1 MTVLPNT
8 QAALCCFHQEDPLSE
23 SPSDS
28 TVLYRGTLV
37 FLGCQNVCT
46 MGEKSVLPFM
56 LKTTRMF
63 PKSNVS
69 WVQKYYK
76 VLLGVSCTLLFLPRA
91 QTCHQWL
98 RANHHPALAGCTLL
112 TQQALLALAGF
123 LLQDEKSLGRPFP
136 PHTDLCQDIHWF
148 PHKPRCF
155 LNLAVNAG

>member
-1 MTVLPNT
+1 MQMRVLPNT
-8 QAALCCFHQEDPLSE
+8 QAALCCFHREDSLSE

-28 TVLYRGTLV
+28 TVLHRCTLV

-63 PKSNVS
+63 SKSNVS

-76 VLLGVSCTLLFLPRA
+76 VLLGVSCTLLFLPRV

-98 RANHHPALAGCTLL
+98 RANHHPALAGWTLL
-112 TQQALLALAGF
+112 MLAGSAGLGGLLASGWEVLGEALPSAHRPLSGH
-123 LLQDEKSLGRPFP
+123 SLVP
-136 PHTDLCQDIHWF
+136 PQ
-148 PHKPRCF
+148 
-155 LNLAVNAG
+155 A